1 MTGLEACLERRCV
14 SERAHLTSGWP
25 LEVNQKGI
33 AGNAGC
39 DRLATPAVGIC
50 DTSKSSAPSMACSCA
65 LIKQGTWSIVKVCL
79 PTGLGWTGDATAA
92 STRIPHR
99 PLVHELRSWTV
110 RT

>member
-25 LEVNQKGI
+25 LEVNQKGV

-50 DTSKSSAPSMACSCA
+50 DTSNSSAPSIILVQTYFFTHACWWNFCDPVL
-65 LIKQGTWSIVKVCL
+65 LITL
-79 PTGLGWTGDATAA
+79 PTKK
-92 STRIPHR
+92 
-99 PLVHELRSWTV
+99 
-110 RT
+110 